1 MDHSSPRITESHQGV
16 LEAEPRIALSLA
28 ALAKPATKRKATE
41 MRGAKN
47 FHPEGDYVSAR
58 SFLVAMAIGAIASGQ
73 VILSLVDVRIGQ
85 ASVAAQTLAA
95 PAHLIGAPEAAELH
109 AQPVVEFAVVE
120 SAVDSGADNRSGAA
134 ANESS
139 TDPKVVEPT
148 GIANP
153 LTEISPNDASVKVA
167 TLPSA
172 AAAPAAN
179 KTNNN
184 RRVARHAGPRV
195 ARGGYGAWGW
205 GGSASHLH

>member
-1 MDHSSPRITESHQGV
+1 V
-16 LEAEPRIALSLA
+16 ALDKL
-28 ALAKPATKRKATE
+28 ATKRKATE
-41 MRGAKN
+41 MRSAKN
-47 FHPEGDYVSAR
+47 FHPERDYVSAR

-85 ASVAAQTLAA
+85 ASVAVQTLAA
-95 PAHLIGAPEAAELH
+95 SAQALIGASEAAKLH

-120 SAVDSGADNRSGAA
+120 SAVNRLGAA

-139 TDPKVVEPT
+139 TNPKVVEPT

-153 LTEISPNDASVKVA
+153 LTEISPNDAPVKVA
-167 TLPSA
+167 TLPSV

-179 KTNNN
+179 KTTKN
-184 RRVARHAGPRV
+184 RRVARHAEPRV

-205 GGSASHLH
+205 GGSASHL

>member
-1 MDHSSPRITESHQGV
+1 LDKLG
-16 LEAEPRIALSLA
+16 
-28 ALAKPATKRKATE
+28 TKRKATK
-41 MRGAKN
+41 MRSAKN
-47 FHPEGDYVSAR
+47 FHPERDYLSAR

-95 PAHLIGAPEAAELH
+95 PAQALIGAPEAAKLH

-120 SAVDSGADNRSGAA
+120 SAVDSGADNRLGAA

-139 TDPKVVEPT
+139 TNPKVVEPT
-148 GIANP
+148 GIANA

-172 AAAPAAN
+172 AAPAPN
-179 KTNNN
+179 KTTNN

-205 GGSASHLH
+205 GGSASHLY

>member
-1 MDHSSPRITESHQGV
+1 LDK
-16 LEAEPRIALSLA
+16 L
-28 ALAKPATKRKATE
+28 ATKRKATE
-41 MRGAKN
+41 MRNAKY
-47 FHPEGDYVSAR
+47 FHPEGDFVTAR
-58 SFLVAMAIGAIASGQ
+58 SFLVAMAIGAIASCQ

-85 ASVAAQTLAA
+85 ASVAAQTLAVPVQA
-95 PAHLIGAPEAAELH
+95 LTGAPEAAELQ

-120 SAVDSGADNRSGAA
+120 SAADSGADNRSGAA

-139 TDPKVVEPT
+139 TDLKVVEPT
-148 GIANP
+148 RIANP

-172 AAAPAAN
+172 AAAPAPN
-179 KTNNN
+179 KTTNN

-205 GGSASHLH
+205 GGSASHLY